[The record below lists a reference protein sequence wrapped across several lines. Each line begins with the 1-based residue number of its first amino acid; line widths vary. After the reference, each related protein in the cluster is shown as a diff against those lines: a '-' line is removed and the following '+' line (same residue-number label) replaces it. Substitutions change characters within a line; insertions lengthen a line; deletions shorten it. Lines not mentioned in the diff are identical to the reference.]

1 VTQLKDMKWVKQQT
15 GKVGYAVAWL
25 LGVPLPV
32 LFLVYLLRGCD

>member
-1 VTQLKDMKWVKQQT
+1 MHALQTKWKRLQE

-32 LFLVYLLRGCD
+32 LFLVYLLRGCE